1 MLVRIF
7 AALEPDHKSRQAL
20 YDLALKAGIGRVIP
34 AYDLHLTLSFF
45 GETDDAERLKAAVRS
60 VNGAEIRAWVGGR
73 RTFGN
78 ARALI
83 IEDGGAIAEIKR
95 KFCLAAEFDDERK
108 LLPHITVSRKDDFV
122 SEPEQIQIRLCALT
136 LFASENING
145 KREYTPLSSTFL
157 KPERRFGC
165 MLFDL
170 DGTLTDSAP
179 GIKRSLKY
187 ALDKLGIYG
196 YDPEILNKFLGP
208 PLVWSFKT
216 YMGLDDDTAVRGLAE
231 YRRNYNEMGG
241 KYVAEVYPG
250 VEKLLAA
257 LKEKG
262 ISLGVAT
269 VKPEKTAC
277 EVLEHFGLIK
287 YFECVSGGQPDER
300 KADKKS
306 VIEQA
311 LKRIGKAA
319 GEDVLMIG
327 DRVYDIEGGIS
338 AGVKTLGVGY
348 GFGGYAE
355 LREAGAD
362 YTAASA
368 TDILDL
374 I

>member
-1 MLVRIF
+1 
-7 AALEPDHKSRQAL
+7 
-20 YDLALKAGIGRVIP
+20 
-34 AYDLHLTLSFF
+34 
-45 GETDDAERLKAAVRS
+45 
-60 VNGAEIRAWVGGR
+60 
-73 RTFGN
+73 
-78 ARALI
+78 
-83 IEDGGAIAEIKR
+83 
-95 KFCLAAEFDDERK
+95 
-108 LLPHITVSRKDDFV
+108 
-122 SEPEQIQIRLCALT
+122 
-136 LFASENING
+136 
-145 KREYTPLSSTFL
+145 
-157 KPERRFGC
+157 

-262 ISLGVAT
+262 IRLGVAT